1 MNCGHRY
8 PRRHKRRGSPRGSRA
23 ETRRRLDGDELRA
36 FAAELLAAF
45 KVPRGV
51 EIRRELPK
59 NATGKVLKPPL
70 REEFR
75 YWAARH

>member
-8 PRRHKRRGSPRGSRA
+8 PRRDTRRGSPRGGRA
-23 ETRRRLDGDELRA
+23 ETRRRLDGDDLRA
-36 FAAELLAAF
+36 FALGRLAAI
-45 KVPRGV
+45 KVPWGV

-70 REEFR
+70 REKFG
-75 YWAARH
+75 YWAAGH